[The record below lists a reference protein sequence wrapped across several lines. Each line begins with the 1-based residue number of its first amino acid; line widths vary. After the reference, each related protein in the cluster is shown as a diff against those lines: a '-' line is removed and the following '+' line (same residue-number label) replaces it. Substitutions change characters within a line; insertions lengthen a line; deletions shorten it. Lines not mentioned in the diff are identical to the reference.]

1 MAGTD
6 LRAPLTPADSAV
18 RFTASLET
26 YPDLMFTTPRPD
38 LPWILVEVQRRKD
51 EQKGRSWHLAT
62 SVLLQGDG
70 RMGDLVVITASRS
83 VARWAARVAQ
93 HRGGLGTKK
102 GLTPVILH
110 LSRRE
115 IEALLDPA
123 APELAL
129 FAVWARCRG
138 GGIEARRV
146 AERAL
151 EVTEALPERLQAAQT
166 RAILAML
173 SERLLGFLKEMS
185 MDVNQIPETKAS
197 RAFRLFFENRGREEG
212 KAEGL
217 HLALAAVLTARG
229 LAPSKAERE
238 QLDSLSDT
246 ALLDRC
252 ILAAATATSV
262 GEALAPLREQE
273 PERTMARDVRPSRP
287 RATSGKV
294 SLQRSPSE
302 RPVRTTKKTN
312 GHKV

>member
-1 MAGTD
+1 MG
-6 LRAPLTPADSAV
+6 V
-18 RFTASLET
+18 GET
-26 YPDLMFTTPRPD
+26 SGRVIYPDLVFTTPSPD
-38 LPWILVEVQRRKD
+38 IPWILVEVQRRKD
-51 EQKGRSWHLAT
+51 PQKGQSWHLAT

-83 VARWAARVAQ
+83 VARWAERVAQ
-93 HRGGLGTKK
+93 HRGGLGTRK
-102 GLTPVILH
+102 GLTPVVLH

-138 GGIEARRV
+138 RGAEARRV
-146 AERAL
+146 AQRAL

-173 SERLLGFLKEMS
+173 GEHLLGFLKEMS

-197 RAFRLFFENRGREEG
+197 RAFRLFFENRGREAGKAEGRAEGKAEG

-217 HLALAAVLTARG
+217 RVALAAFLTARG
-229 LAPSKAERE
+229 LTPSKAERA
-238 QLDSLSDT
+238 QIDSLTDT

-252 ILAAATATSV
+252 ILAAATATTTA
-262 GEALAPLREQE
+262 EALAPLRK
-273 PERTMARDVRPSRP
+273 RGTT
-287 RATSGKV
+287 RATPKSP
-294 SLQRSPSE
+294 SPPSPPESPARSP
-302 RPVRTTKKTN
+302 KKTN
-312 GHKV
+312 GHRA